1 MVVTPSHDIIHQV
14 ILGLLSA
21 VFACVAGVE
30 VHVAYGGITA
40 VEGGVGVDGVY
51 KVCITG
57 GWKCLVTGSLSF
69 V

>member
-14 ILGLLSA
+14 IPGLLSA
-21 VFACVAGVE
+21 VSARIAGVE

-51 KVCITG
+51 KVCITR
-57 GWKCLVTGSLSF
+57 GWKCLVTGLMSF